1 MEKAVF
7 GAGCFWH
14 IQDRFNKVK
23 GVLSTSVGY
32 SGGDTNSPSYEQVC
46 AGNTGHAEV
55 VEIDYDPKVVTY
67 SELLSVFW
75 ACHDPTTKDR
85 QGPDIGHQYR
95 SVIYYFND
103 EQEKLARDSM
113 IKMGES
119 GKFHDSIVTEV
130 QPIKEYHKAEDYH
143 QNYFKKKGSIF
154 GLI

>member
-23 GVLSTSVGY
+23 GVSSTSVGY
-32 SGGDTNSPSYEQVC
+32 SGGDTNSPNYEQVC
-46 AGNTGHAEV
+46 TGNTGHAEV

-85 QGPDIGHQYR
+85 QGPDIKQKAIIRIILKKRDPYSGQYER
-95 SVIYYFND
+95 VVN
-103 EQEKLARDSM
+103 
-113 IKMGES
+113 
-119 GKFHDSIVTEV
+119 
-130 QPIKEYHKAEDYH
+130 
-143 QNYFKKKGSIF
+143 
-154 GLI
+154 